1 MSQFQ
6 QEFITTV
13 IKQYGLD
20 LDGDRINEIV
30 ATWFQEYDPNWIM
43 KAIVESLYRGRYK
56 VKSVNNILKDWQR
69 RGNPLYQFTSD
80 YEQEI
85 LQSLPAMLAL
95 PTTTTAP
102 APLDRKLAVIT
113 SPTIDRHKLMSEE
126 QKIAQHP
133 DGLML
138 PANPSSSKAGE
149 TEKLATPQL
158 KHLDPEAPQPEVES
172 SAPLLPLQQLPVE
185 NRQNVNNIKIDRR
198 IVPLPEKSYLF
209 NTLKSIVETSIG
221 HRHKEE
227 IQTSGQ
233 L

>member
-20 LDGDRINEIV
+20 LDGDRIDEIV

-95 PTTTTAP
+95 PTTTTVP
-102 APLDRKLAVIT
+102 APLEHKLAALT
-113 SPTIDRHKLMSEE
+113 SPTIDRHKLMSVDRE
-126 QKIAQHP
+126 IAQHP

-138 PANPSSSKAGE
+138 PANPSSSQAGA

-158 KHLDPEAPQPEVES
+158 EHRDAEDPQPEVES
-172 SAPLLPLQQLPVE
+172 SAPLSPLQQLSVE
-185 NRQNVNNIKIDRR
+185 NRHNGHNIKIDRQ

-209 NTLKSIVETSIG
+209 NTLRSIVEPSTS
-221 HRHKEE
+221 HWHKEE
-227 IQTSGQ
+227 ISTSGQ